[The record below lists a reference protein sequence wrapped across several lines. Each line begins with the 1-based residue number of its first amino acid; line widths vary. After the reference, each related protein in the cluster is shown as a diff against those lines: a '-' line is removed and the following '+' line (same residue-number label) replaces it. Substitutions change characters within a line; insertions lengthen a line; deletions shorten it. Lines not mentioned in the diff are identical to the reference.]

1 MGLSGQSPPGPLMKT
16 KKNTNTEDEDCEEK
30 KMLPDRSI
38 FCFPPAHL
46 FTGWPQREIC
56 VLPQVAD
63 KFFFHPHH
71 QSLSIDSFVFGP
83 LSVIVTGWRN
93 FIVRYG
99 GQGLRTERK

>member
-46 FTGWPQREIC
+46 FTG
-56 VLPQVAD
+56 
-63 KFFFHPHH
+63 
-71 QSLSIDSFVFGP
+71 
-83 LSVIVTGWRN
+83 
-93 FIVRYG
+93 
-99 GQGLRTERK
+99 